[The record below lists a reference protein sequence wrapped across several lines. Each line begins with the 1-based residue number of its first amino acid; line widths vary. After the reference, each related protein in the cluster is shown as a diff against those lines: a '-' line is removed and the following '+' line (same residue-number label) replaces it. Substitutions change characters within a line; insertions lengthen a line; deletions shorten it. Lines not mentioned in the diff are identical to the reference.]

1 MKNWWMETKENCSV
15 AAAMAVLGDKWTLLI
30 LRDAIN
36 GVSKFDDFQE
46 HLGAPRAMLSKRLDL
61 LEKEGVV
68 EKCPYQVS
76 GERQR
81 FEYKLT
87 QKGWDLQHIM
97 IALME
102 WGDKY
107 ITAPQNRPVELVE
120 RDSGEPVELKLVRKK
135 DNQLVDSNNII
146 NQPGPGVKVR

>member
-1 MKNWWMETKENCSV
+1 MQNWWMETKENCSV
-15 AAAMAVLGDKWTLLI
+15 AGAMAVLGDKWTLLI

-61 LEKEGVV
+61 LEKEGIM
-68 EKCPYQVS
+68 EKHPYQVP

-87 QKGWDLQHIM
+87 PKGWDLQHIM

-102 WGDKY
+102 WGDKH
-107 ITAPQNRPVELVE
+107 ITEPQLRPVELVE
-120 RDSGEPVELKLVRKK
+120 RDSGEPVRLQLVRKS
-135 DNQLVDSNNII
+135 DNQLVDARNIM
-146 NQPGPGVKVR
+146 NRPGPGIAVS